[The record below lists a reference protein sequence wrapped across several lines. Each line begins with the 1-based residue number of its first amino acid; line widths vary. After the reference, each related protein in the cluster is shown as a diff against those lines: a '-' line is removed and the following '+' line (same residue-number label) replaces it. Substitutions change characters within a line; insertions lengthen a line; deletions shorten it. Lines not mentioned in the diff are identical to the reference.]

1 MIKHIVLFQFKK
13 NADSEAHKR
22 LIQEIKKSLEN
33 LKGIVPELKYIETAL
48 NNNPNESY
56 DLSLIS
62 EFASWD
68 DLKTYNLHP
77 EHQKVLQIIRQNL
90 LQRACVDYEF

>member
-1 MIKHIVLFQFKK
+1 MIKHIVLFQFKE
-13 NADSEAHKR
+13 NADSEAHQS
-22 LIQEIKKSLEN
+22 LIKGIKKSLAN
-33 LKGIVPELKYIETAL
+33 LKGVIPELKHIETAL

-62 EFASWD
+62 EFATWE

-77 EHQKVLQIIRQNL
+77 EHQKILKIIRQNL

>member
-13 NADSEAHKR
+13 NASSEAHKR
-22 LIQEIKKSLEN
+22 LIKEIKKSLEN
-33 LKGIVPELKYIETAL
+33 LKGIIPELKYIETAL

-62 EFASWD
+62 EFSTWD